1 MSKVGILHPGSMGTT
16 IGMALQANGHEVLW
30 ASAERSEKTRARAE
44 SMGMRDVETVAN
56 MATEAD
62 IIFSIVM
69 GEGVIPVADEVAAS
83 GFSGVFVDCNNVDK
97 MQTEMLGK
105 SLIIDRTSY
114 VEAAIDGYP
123 IPHPHPGYTEE
134 RKIFFSGES
143 ADMAVE
149 LVNGEIFD
157 CIALDTSAKERK
169 HQIMAESLKY
179 MQDKIADGEEVPDWV
194 MLGLQNASD

>member
-30 ASAERSEKTRARAE
+30 ASAERSEQTRVRAE
-44 SMGMRDVETVAN
+44 SIGMRDVETVAN

-97 MQTEMLGK
+97 MQTEMLN
-105 SLIIDRTSY
+105 SVLPLDQISH
-114 VEAAIDGYP
+114 VEAAVDGYP

-134 RKIFFSGES
+134 RNIFFSGES
-143 ADMAVE
+143 ADLAVE

-157 CIALDTSAKERK
+157 CVALDTSAKEHK
-169 HQIMAESLKY
+169 HQIMAENLKY
-179 MQDKIADGEEVPDWV
+179 QQDKIGRGEEVPDWV
-194 MLGLQNASD
+194 MIGLQNASD

>member
-44 SMGMRDVETVAN
+44 SIGMRDVETVAN

-97 MQTEMLGK
+97 MQTEMLN
-105 SLIIDRTSY
+105 SVLPLDQISH
-114 VEAAIDGYP
+114 VEAAVDGYP

-134 RKIFFSGES
+134 RNIFFSGES
-143 ADMAVE
+143 ADLAVE

-157 CIALDTSAKERK
+157 CVALDTSAKEHK
-169 HQIMAESLKY
+169 HQIMAENLKT
-179 MQDKIADGEEVPDWV
+179 MQDKIGRGEEVPDWV
-194 MLGLQNASD
+194 MIGLQNASD

>member
-1 MSKVGILHPGSMGTT
+1 MNKVGILHPGSMGTT

-30 ASAERSEKTRARAE
+30 ASAERSEKTRTRAE
-44 SMGMRDVETVAN
+44 SIGMRDVETIAN

-62 IIFSIVM
+62 TIFSIVM
-69 GEGVIPVADEVAAS
+69 GEGVVPVANEVAAS
-83 GFSGVFVDCNNVDK
+83 GFSGVFVDCNNVDQ

-105 SLIIDRTSY
+105 SLIFDRTSY

-134 RKIFFSGES
+134 RKIYFSGES
-143 ADMAVE
+143 AGLAVE

-157 CIALDTSAKERK
+157 CVALDASAKERK
-169 HQIMAESLKY
+169 HQIMAENLKS
-179 MQDKIADGEEVPDWV
+179 MQDRIANGEEIPDWI
-194 MLGLQNASD
+194 MLGLQNAPD